1 MKTNKRS
8 CAPFKR
14 MDRLRQSKQVGQI
27 KPTRHETRLLP
38 PQLSLKI
45 FCWPSTGVHTY
56 WIQPPKKRRA
66 TRLNTR
72 QKKSNIE
79 EVPSD
84 GQCLFNAIDQTKV
97 QAPQAHPLRTK
108 VVEWIRQNWN
118 KNPDMAEMMPHL
130 AKGGAAVANLG
141 LQDVF
146 DDIKTEETLEEYLE
160 TMSRASTYATE
171 AEAAIGAYL
180 GGYRVAIYTTG
191 ANGTVQMER
200 AMIGDPNGEA
210 RSILLS
216 NRDKGQEAHYDIY
229 RPLVDEWD
237 RRAKEGKAL

>member
-1 MKTNKRS
+1 MAAFAA
-8 CAPFKR
+8 CG
-14 MDRLRQSKQVGQI
+14 LI
-27 KPTRHETRLLP
+27 H
-38 PQLSLKI
+38 
-45 FCWPSTGVHTY
+45 
-56 WIQPPKKRRA
+56 
-66 TRLNTR
+66 
-72 QKKSNIE
+72 
-79 EVPSD
+79 
-84 GQCLFNAIDQTKV
+84 CLAEF
-97 QAPQAHPLRTK
+97 L
-108 VVEWIRQNWN
+108 IRY
-118 KNPDMAEMMPHL
+118 L
-130 AKGGAAVANLG
+130 VSGGTAVANLG

-146 DDIKTEETLEEYLE
+146 DDIKTETLEEYLE

-200 AMIGDPNGEA
+200 AMIGNPDGEA

-216 NRDKGQEAHYDIY
+216 NRDKGQAAHYDIY